1 MPQPPA
7 TPPLIEAE
15 PSRYRWFILALLT
28 AIGALVAALPASCMP
43 ALFKE
48 MADDL
53 GLTLVDIGMIWGIAS
68 LAGLFVSIL
77 GGVLSDRLNVKWFI
91 GISCVLVG
99 ITGAMRGL
107 ADSFFTLALTVF
119 LNGIIR
125 LMLPIAVTKT
135 IGIWFKGRNLGTAQ
149 GIGAMGMGFGL
160 MLGPLI
166 SATVVSPALG
176 GWRNVMYLYGGI
188 AVLIGLLW
196 LVFGREP
203 SRMDATGTIT
213 ARIPAGVAL
222 GRILRNKYVW
232 FLGLMLFF
240 RVACLMG
247 VTGYIPTYLKNLGW
261 AEGSADGVLAAF
273 YAVSTLLVVPV
284 SSLSDRIGRRK
295 PVLLVGMAFS
305 MLSVALIPFVDG
317 AGVWVMVILAGMLMD
332 GFMALFTTMLLET
345 EGVGPALSGTA
356 IGVVFTVAQ
365 LGSTISPPIG
375 NALEAF
381 GGQWPF
387 IFWAVLGAVAL
398 IPFVFTRETGRR
410 RLKTLNL
417 KP

>member
-1 MPQPPA
+1 MRQPPA
-7 TPPLIEAE
+7 TNPFTEAQ

-28 AIGALVAALPASCMP
+28 AIGSLVAALPASCMP

-48 MADDL
+48 MSIDL
-53 GLTLVDIGMIWGIAS
+53 KLDIVQVGEIWGIAS

-77 GGVLSDRLNVKWFI
+77 GGILSDRLNVKWFI
-91 GISCVLVG
+91 GISCLLVG

-119 LNGIIR
+119 LNGVIR
-125 LMLPIAVTKT
+125 LMLPVAVTKT

-160 MLGPLI
+160 MLGPLV
-166 SATVVSPALG
+166 SATIMSPALG

-188 AVLIGLLW
+188 AVFMGVLW
-196 LVFGREP
+196 LIFGREP
-203 SRMDATGTIT
+203 SRLDSAGNIT
-213 ARIPAGVAL
+213 ARIPAGEAL
-222 GRILRNKYVW
+222 GRILRNKFVW
-232 FLGLMLFF
+232 FLGIMLFF

-273 YAVSTLLVVPV
+273 YAVSTLLVVPI

-295 PVLLVGMAFS
+295 PVLMVGMVFS
-305 MLSVALIPFVDG
+305 MITVALIPFVDG
-317 AGVWVMVILAGMLMD
+317 AGVWIMMILAGMLMD

-345 EGVGPALSGTA
+345 EGVGAALSGTS
-356 IGVVFTVAQ
+356 IGVVFTIAQ

-375 NALEAF
+375 NALEVF
-381 GGQWPF
+381 GAQWPF
-387 IFWAVLGAVAL
+387 IFWASLGAVAL
-398 IPFVFTRETGRR
+398 VPFIFTRETGRAK
-410 RLKTLNL
+410 LKTLNPKL
-417 KP
+417 

>member
-1 MPQPPA
+1 MSQPPA
-7 TPPLIEAE
+7 FEPSVEPA

-28 AIGALVAALPASCMP
+28 AIGSLVAAVPASCMP
-43 ALFKE
+43 VLFKE
-48 MADDL
+48 IADDL

-68 LAGLFVSIL
+68 LAGLFVSIP
-77 GGVLSDRLNVKWFI
+77 GGILSDRLNGKWFI
-91 GISCVLVG
+91 GISCILVG
-99 ITGAMRGL
+99 ITGALRGL

-119 LNGIIR
+119 LNGVIR
-125 LMLPIAVTKT
+125 LMLPVAVTKV

-160 MLGPLI
+160 MLGPMV
-166 SATVVSPALG
+166 SATILSPALG
-176 GWRNVMYLYGGI
+176 GWRSVMYLYGVI
-188 AVLIGLLW
+188 AVIMGILW
-196 LVFGREP
+196 LAFGREP
-203 SRMDATGTIT
+203 SRMDATGTVT
-213 ARIPAGVAL
+213 ARIPAGEAL

-247 VTGYIPTYLKNLGW
+247 VTGYVPTYLKNLGW

-284 SSLSDRIGRRK
+284 SSLSDRLGRRK
-295 PVLLVGMAFS
+295 PVLLVAIIFS
-305 MLSVALIPFVDG
+305 MFSVALIPFVEG
-317 AGVWVMVILAGMLMD
+317 AGVWIMMILAGMLMD

-345 EGVGPALSGTA
+345 EGVGAALSGTA
-356 IGVVFTVAQ
+356 IGVVFTIAQ

-375 NALEAF
+375 NALEVF

-387 IFWAVLGAVAL
+387 IFWALMGAAAL
-398 IPFVFTRETGRR
+398 IPFMFTRETGKRK
-410 RLKTLNL
+410 LKLNV
-417 KP
+417 